1 MKALQA
7 LIGAALAALCFS
19 AQAQDK
25 LAETVAGAAKYQ
37 AVSDCMSQGK
47 DSSAQ
52 VACVMSIAMI
62 EQKQQAQP
70 IAAPAQAP
78 YQPVMVAVQPP
89 QSQVQVVEQPC
100 SGFWDCLGSGLGKGL
115 QKVGDIVERN
125 LGIGLQTYGNIRIA
139 TRNAESADRNSDN
152 QLQRDQALYAAFQG
166 THAASVGAVR
176 DTALGGYNTIS
187 LLPTQQTTTYTLNNA
202 QGVQFGGGRLNYT
215 GPVSRDC
222 RGGQTGQAGS
232 TVGATSPAGSSGS
245 AAGGNC

>member
-52 VACVMSIAMI
+52 VACVLGIALI
-62 EQKQQAQP
+62 EQKQAQP
-70 IAAPAQAP
+70 AMLVAGPQGPAP
-78 YQPVMVAVQPP
+78 
-89 QSQVQVVEQPC
+89 VQVVEKPC
-100 SGFWDCLGSGLGKGL
+100 DGFFGCLFSGIGKGIQRVADFADRNAIGLGQIYSG
-115 QKVGDIVERN
+115 Q
-125 LGIGLQTYGNIRIA
+125 RIA
-139 TRNAESADRNSDN
+139 MRQAASADRASDN
-152 QLQRDQALYAAFQG
+152 QLQRDIALYG
-166 THAASVGAVR
+166 TWQATNTASVNAVR
-176 DTALGGYNTIS
+176 DTATAGYNTIA
-187 LLPTQQTTTYTLNNA
+187 LLPRQQTTYNLNNA
-202 QGVQFGGGRLNYT
+202 QGIQFGGGTLAYT